1 MQPGASGRRRRNPE
15 FERLFKWNDNH
26 LIIASMSVR
35 SRQSNEFF
43 PGEIY
48 GLSGQLVKLVHV
60 ARRSP
65 NKRVADFG
73 PLESMGRPLEGKSL

>member
-1 MQPGASGRRRRNPE
+1 
-15 FERLFKWNDNH
+15 
-26 LIIASMSVR
+26 MSVR
-35 SRQSNEFF
+35 SRQSNELF

-48 GLSGQLVKLVHV
+48 GLSGQPVKLIHV

-73 PLESMGRPLEGKSL
+73 PLEGMGRPLAGKSL